1 MERSLMVVSVCVW
14 LAVACFMCGHQM
26 RPPRTAKTAA
36 ATNSPVGFMGY
47 LLFHQV
53 AIPNPTMASGKITM
67 LSQNTRFIFCVVI
80 LSGRSSGALGRMEMR
95 SSSAVSQLI
104 MLRNRSRL
112 PLNRM
117 KLLPAHMEL
126 PTTTNRPG
134 VVPLY
139 VPAAAR
145 VSGPFLSFLG
155 SMRMEPE
162 LRLVV
167 AKLLALVAKRFSTVV
182 FSPFLV
188 SSVRESGKAVATFFR
203 SRTMGG
209 DS

>member
-1 MERSLMVVSVCVW
+1 MSSINLSALSEESVETMEPTVSGSAESWTGWVSCHLPFTRRRSWTSPVSFLIRISWNWSSGMERSLVVVSVDVL
-14 LAVACFMCGHQM
+14 LAAACFLFDHQM
-26 RPPRTAKTAA
+26 RPPRTAKTAT
-36 ATNSPVGFMGY
+36 ATNSPFGFMGY

-53 AIPNPTMASGKITM
+53 AMPNPTTASGKITM
-67 LSQNTRFIFCVVI
+67 LSQNTMFIFCALI

-134 VVPLY
+134 VGPL
-139 VPAAAR
+139 
-145 VSGPFLSFLG
+145 
-155 SMRMEPE
+155 
-162 LRLVV
+162 
-167 AKLLALVAKRFSTVV
+167 
-182 FSPFLV
+182 
-188 SSVRESGKAVATFFR
+188 
-203 SRTMGG
+203 
-209 DS
+209 

>member
-1 MERSLMVVSVCVW
+1 MERILVVVSVDA
-14 LAVACFMCGHQM
+14 LPAAACFLFDHQTK
-26 RPPRTAKTAA
+26 PPRTAKTAT
-36 ATNSPVGFMGY
+36 ATNRPLGFIGY

-53 AIPNPTMASGKITM
+53 AMPKPTTPSGKITILNQKIM
-67 LSQNTRFIFCVVI
+67 FIFCVLI
-80 LSGRSSGALGRMEMR
+80 LRGRSSGALGRMEMR

-162 LRLVV
+162 ARLVV
-167 AKLLALVAKRFSTVV
+167 AKLLALVAKSFSTVV

-188 SSVRESGKAVATFFR
+188 SS
-203 SRTMGG
+203 
-209 DS
+209 